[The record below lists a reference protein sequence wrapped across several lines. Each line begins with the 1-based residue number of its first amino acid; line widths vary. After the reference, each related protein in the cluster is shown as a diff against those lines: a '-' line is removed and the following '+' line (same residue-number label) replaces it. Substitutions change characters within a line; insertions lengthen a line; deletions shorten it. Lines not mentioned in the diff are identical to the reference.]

1 MYRERLDG
9 NGTNFLVS
17 PPSLEH
23 HQQTLT
29 WLPLCF
35 RAKFPPRGRRVNSQ
49 SQVSLN
55 AAPVQA
61 LYLSIRS

>member
-49 SQVSLN
+49 STVSQQS
-55 AAPVQA
+55 V
-61 LYLSIRS
+61 